1 MDEVL
6 KGVCSSRGG
15 DREIRR
21 KMCDDAKE
29 LLFFCKVMAY
39 KSVSIALL
47 SIFRKIKIAF
57 VLL

>member
-29 LLFFCKVMAY
+29 LLFFCKVMGIQICIDCIS
-39 KSVSIALL
+39 KHFS
-47 SIFRKIKIAF
+47 
-57 VLL
+57 